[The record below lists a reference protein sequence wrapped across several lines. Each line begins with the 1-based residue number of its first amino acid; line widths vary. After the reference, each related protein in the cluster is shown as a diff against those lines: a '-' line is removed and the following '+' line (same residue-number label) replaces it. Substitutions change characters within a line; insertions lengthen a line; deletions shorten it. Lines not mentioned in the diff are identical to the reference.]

1 MASGADRKNRGKET
15 ANLLRALPSVDR
27 LLRTND
33 GEIFV
38 AKYGRLLTVESLRQ
52 VLENKREAILTAQ
65 DEIIAEPVL
74 LADVQTLLEKK
85 IQLSLKAVI
94 NASGVVIH
102 TNLGRAPIGEEI
114 LRAAQSIGAGYSNLE
129 YDLSQG
135 KRGSR
140 AVHAEE
146 LLKDLTGAEAALV
159 VNNNAAAILLML
171 AALCQGQEVLISR
184 GQLIEIGGGFRLPDI
199 MAASGVELV
208 EVGATNRT
216 HIADYE
222 RAIGPKTA
230 AILVAHHSNFKI
242 IGFSEEPALGI
253 IAKLAHEHGL
263 LLLYDQGS
271 GALLNTESFGLTEE
285 PTVSKGLDAGADLV
299 AFSGD
304 KLLGGPQAGILCGR
318 KRLVETLRNHPLAR
332 AVRADKLGLAV
343 LSSTLVSYLTG
354 SAVEEI
360 PVWQMISRPLLEI
373 EDTANRWAAIF
384 QKNNLPAKVVDG
396 ESTIGGG
403 SLPGATLPTKLV
415 ALDHD
420 NVESLAAILRK
431 TEPPVVSRIGNNLLL
446 LDPRTVLP
454 GQESTLISAV
464 LSGWRR
470 LSKNERIN
478 KS

>member
-1 MASGADRKNRGKET
+1 MASGADRNKKRKET
-15 ANLLRALPSVDR
+15 TNLLRELPSVDH

-33 GEIFV
+33 GKMFV

-52 VLENKREAILTAQ
+52 VLENKRKAILTAE
-65 DEIIAEPVL
+65 DEIIKDSAL
-74 LADVQTLLEKK
+74 LADTRSLLEKK
-85 IQLSLKAVI
+85 IQLSLKPVV

-102 TNLGRAPIGEEI
+102 TNLGRAPIGLELLI
-114 LRAAQSIGAGYSNLE
+114 AAQSIGAGYSNLE

-140 AVHAEE
+140 AIHAEE
-146 LLKDLTGAEAALV
+146 LLKDITGAEAALV

-199 MAASGVELV
+199 IAASGVDLV

-216 HIADYE
+216 YLRDYE
-222 RAIGPKTA
+222 RAISPKTA

-242 IGFSEEPALGI
+242 IGFSVEPELRT
-253 IAKLAHEHGL
+253 IAQLAHEYEL

-271 GALLNTESFGLTEE
+271 GALLETESFGLTKE
-285 PTVSKGLDAGADLV
+285 PTVLDGLDSGADLV

-318 KRLVETLRNHPLAR
+318 KRLIETLRIHPLAR
-332 AVRADKLGLAV
+332 TVRPDKLGLAV
-343 LSSTLVSYLTG
+343 LSSTLVCYMKG
-354 SAVEEI
+354 SAIAEI
-360 PVWQMISRPLLEI
+360 PVWQMISKPLSEI
-373 EDTANRWAAIF
+373 EETANRWAAVF
-384 QKNNLPAKVVDG
+384 QDNNLAAKVVDG

-415 ALDHD
+415 ALDHF
-420 NVESLAAILRK
+420 NVDSLAAILRRA
-431 TEPPVVSRIGNNLLL
+431 EPPVVSRIGNDLLL

-454 GQESTLISAV
+454 GQEASLVSAV

-470 LSKNERIN
+470 LSENNRID

>member
-1 MASGADRKNRGKET
+1 MASGADRNNKGKET
-15 ANLLRALPSVDR
+15 TNLLRALPSVDR

-33 GEIFV
+33 GEMFV

-52 VLENKREAILTAQ
+52 VLENKREAILTAK
-65 DEIIAEPVL
+65 DEIITEPTL
-74 LADVQTLLEKK
+74 LADARTLLEKK
-85 IQLSLKAVI
+85 IQLSLKPVI

-102 TNLGRAPIGEEI
+102 TNLGRAPIGPEI

-129 YDLSQG
+129 YDLAHG

-146 LLKDLTGAEAALV
+146 LLKDITGAEAALV

-216 HIADYE
+216 HLGDYE

-242 IGFSEEPALGI
+242 IGFSEEPKI
-253 IAKLAHEHGL
+253 RTIAQLAHEHGL

-271 GALLNTESFGLTEE
+271 GALLDTESFGLAEE
-285 PTVSKGLDAGADLV
+285 PTISEGLDAGADLV

-332 AVRADKLGLAV
+332 TVRADKLGLAV

-360 PVWQMISRPLLEI
+360 PVWQMISRPLSEI
-373 EDTANRWAAIF
+373 EDTANQWAAIF
-384 QKNNLPAKVVDG
+384 QENNLAAKVIDG

-415 ALDHD
+415 ALDHN
-420 NVESLAAILRK
+420 NVDSLAAILRK
-431 TEPPVVSRIGNNLLL
+431 TEPPVVSRIGNDLLL

-454 GQESTLISAV
+454 GQESTLVSAV

-470 LSKNERIN
+470 LSENKRID